1 MSEKSKIE
9 VRLFANA
16 MNGYHNLPVIIG
28 LQRQAG
34 IHTGNGST
42 EVKTYRY
49 KLISLVAS

>member
-1 MSEKSKIE
+1 MTEKGKIK
-9 VRLFANA
+9 VRLFSDA
-16 MNGYHNLPVIIG
+16 MNGNYNLPVIIG